1 VANIQKA
8 WKATG
13 LNPWNPDTV
22 MEQLPKRVNPNS
34 ISNPRPQTP
43 KLTYT
48 AENGECFQAILTP
61 ANVAEVG
68 ELVQQ
73 VLEGEFHPAIA
84 LQIQKLSKVASK
96 AMANAITQSVTNSE
110 LLTALKHKK
119 SRSNRSNEHYGYG
132 RVMNLDVIK
141 EREAKVGEKSLKV
154 AWDALMRLGP
164 DIFMAPAKK
173 SSPVK
178 LLKRGNAQAF
188 RTAVAPYLKLSP
200 EIFSDNIIPLTTI
213 NLTVSPTKPLMKLPS
228 RKKVVAVPVV
238 VPVLAPVAAPVPL
251 QTRSGR
257 LVLRKTK
264 WEAL

>member
-1 VANIQKA
+1 
-8 WKATG
+8 
-13 LNPWNPDTV
+13 
-22 MEQLPKRVNPNS
+22 
-34 ISNPRPQTP
+34 
-43 KLTYT
+43 
-48 AENGECFQAILTP
+48 
-61 ANVAEVG
+61 VG

-73 VLEGEFHPAIA
+73 VLKGEFHLAIA

-110 LLTALKHKK
+110 LLTTLKHKK
-119 SRSNRSNEHYGYG
+119 SQLNQSNEHYGYSC
-132 RVMNLDVIK
+132 VMNLDVIK

-164 DIFMAPAKK
+164 DLFMAPAKK

-188 RTAVAPYLKLSP
+188 KTAVAPYLKLGP
-200 EIFSDNIIPLTTI
+200 EIFSDNFAPLTTI
-213 NLTVSPTKPLMKLPS
+213 DLTLSPTKPPMKLPS
-228 RKKVVAVPVV
+228 KKKVAAVPVEALMV
-238 VPVLAPVAAPVPL
+238 VPVPL

-257 LVLRKTK
+257 LVMRKTK